1 MTRGSVSAAWSAVSA
16 RQAAA
21 RGSDDVGGK
30 ADSEMLE
37 AALMG
42 GLAAG
47 AGVVLTEALAKG
59 VVLTEAWCLPRC
71 LPRPRKVSMIG
82 SALVLARRAERGS
95 EMKWKCWRRR

>member
-1 MTRGSVSAAWSAVSA
+1 M
-16 RQAAA
+16 
-21 RGSDDVGGK
+21 GGK

-47 AGVVLTEALAKG
+47 AGVVLTEAL
-59 VVLTEAWCLPRC
+59 R

-82 SALVLARRAERGS
+82 SALVRVVAAAVAPVHYEIWIFVSGGLWTLAFVLYLGVYWPVLTGPRVAS
-95 EMKWKCWRRR
+95 PSV

>member
-21 RGSDDVGGK
+21 RGSDEVGGK

-47 AGVVLTEALAKG
+47 AGVVLTEAL
-59 VVLTEAWCLPRC
+59 R

>member
-1 MTRGSVSAAWSAVSA
+1 VTRGSVSAAWSAGSA

-47 AGVVLTEALAKG
+47 AGVVLTEAFCRVAL
-59 VVLTEAWCLPRC
+59 R